1 MNEQEAGV
9 LVEALWSAVSRGGKS
24 LDQIPTMVR
33 RLLETGAWKKRTIR
47 TGKVVE
53 HSSFYS
59 FLTSPPLNG
68 CGYDPAKIV
77 KLISGDIETL
87 ALWREAMAAKKGGDR
102 KTASNN
108 DNIITRNES
117 QGTSKAYTVSRLKR
131 QRLDLFDRVVAGE
144 LSPNQ
149 AAIEAGFRK
158 IRTPLMLLRSFWK
171 KATQAERDQFLSE
184 VACP

>member
-59 FLTSPPLNG
+59 FLTSPPLSG

-77 KLISGDIETL
+77 KLISGDVETL
-87 ALWREAMAAKKGGDR
+87 TLWREAMKQKMGSRTDLV
-102 KTASNN
+102 
-108 DNIITRNES
+108 DNVNEVKRTDGNS
-117 QGTSKAYTVSRLKR
+117 RIYTLSRLKA
-131 QRLDLFDRVVAGE
+131 QRPDLFDKIKCGE
-144 LSPNQ
+144 MSANS
-149 AAIEAGFRK
+149 AAIIAGFRK
-158 IRTPLMLLRSFWK
+158 IPTPLILLRSFWK

>member
-87 ALWREAMAAKKGGDR
+87 ALWRAAMTAKKGKR
-102 KTASNN
+102 PR
-108 DNIITRNES
+108 DNTDNVSIINES
-117 QGTSKAYTVSRLKR
+117 HGNTRAYTVSRLKI
-131 QRLDLFDRVVAGE
+131 QRPDLFTKVVAGE
-144 LSPNQ
+144 LSPNK

>member
-59 FLTSPPLNG
+59 FLTSPPLSG

-77 KLISGDIETL
+77 KLISGDVETL
-87 ALWREAMAAKKGGDR
+87 TLWREAMKAKRGR
-102 KTASNN
+102 KVKDIVDNVN
-108 DNIITRNES
+108 DIKRTDGNSRI
-117 QGTSKAYTVSRLKR
+117 YTLSRLKA
-131 QRLDLFDRVVAGE
+131 QRPDLFAKIKVGE
-144 LSPNQ
+144 ISANS